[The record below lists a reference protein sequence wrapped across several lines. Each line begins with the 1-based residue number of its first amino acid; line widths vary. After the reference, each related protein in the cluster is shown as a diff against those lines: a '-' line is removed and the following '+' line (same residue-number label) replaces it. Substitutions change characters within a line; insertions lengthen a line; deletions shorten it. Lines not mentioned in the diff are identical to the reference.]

1 MHIHSFV
8 SKSGVCSRRETVR
21 LIKAGRIT
29 VNGVLCT
36 PNQSIQED
44 DDVRIDGNPLP
55 GKPAPIYLAFNKPRG
70 ITCTAQPSI
79 EGNIID
85 FIQYPERIFPI
96 GRLDKDSEGLILL
109 TNDGSIV
116 NPLMREEFQHEKE
129 YIVTVNRTITPLLI
143 EGIQQGEINIRGKIT
158 SPCTAIQLDDRTFSI
173 TLTQGLNRQIRRM
186 CRTFDY
192 TVQTLKRIR
201 IKEIHLND
209 LPMGH
214 WRSLTEKEMKLL
226 TKTH

>member
-1 MHIHSFV
+1 M
-8 SKSGVCSRRETVR
+8 R
-21 LIKAGRIT
+21 LIEAGRIT

-44 DDVRIDGNPLP
+44 DDVRIDGKPLP
-55 GKPAPIYLAFNKPRG
+55 SPPAPIYLAFNKPRG

-116 NPLMREEFQHEKE
+116 NPLMRKEFQHEKE

-143 EGIQQGEINIRGKIT
+143 EGIQQGGINIRGKIA
-158 SPCTAIQLDDRTFSI
+158 SPCTVIQLDDRTFSI

-192 TVQTLKRIR
+192 TVQTLKRVR
-201 IKEIHLND
+201 IKGIYLND
-209 LPMGH
+209 LPIGH
-214 WRSLTEKEMKLL
+214 WRSLTEKEINFF